1 MSNKLETLGYFKKRL
16 RDSGYIVDDLWRR
29 YSRTDPRDWSVVID
43 PGCATVFCTCY
54 QNTSEPGDN
63 FFEIYDG
70 GQFIPGR
77 FKIKTSSIETF
88 IEYLNKFGISHKS
101 SVYDKPGNYRD
112 SRSSTRNDNSDN
124 NSSKKDTE

>member
-16 RDSGYIVDDLWRR
+16 RDCGYYVDELWRK
-29 YSRTDPRDWSVVID
+29 YAKTDPRVWSVVID

-54 QNTSEPGDN
+54 QNSTEPEDN
-63 FFEIYDG
+63 YFEIYDG

-88 IEYLNKFGISHKS
+88 VEWLNKFGVVNKAPVHIPYEGGK
-101 SVYDKPGNYRD
+101 
-112 SRSSTRNDNSDN
+112 
-124 NSSKKDTE
+124 